1 MNQKEVLRRS
11 PKVGRRSQ
19 WEART
24 GQEVLRRSRGAP
36 RSLHLR
42 ENMVF
47 YYCIT
52 VLPRYIKYVLKYS
65 A

>member
-47 YYCIT
+47 IT
-52 VLPRYIKYVLKYS
+52 VPLCYLGTLSMY
-65 A
+65 